1 MVGTRMKTRRFLI
14 LLCAAALGAGAG
26 GPAASAATKQDK
38 PAGFIAKHAS
48 NGVTCKMCHGAGKKE
63 PVDASKCTTCHDT
76 KDLAE
81 KTAAMSPANPHDN
94 RHFGTEGDCNGCHH
108 QHKASE
114 NRCAECHKY
123 NFQVP

>member
-1 MVGTRMKTRRFLI
+1 MKKRSFLI
-14 LLCAAALGAGAG
+14 LLCTAALGAGVG
-26 GPAASAATKQDK
+26 INAANAATK
-38 PAGFIAKHAS
+38 PPTGFIAKHAS
-48 NGVTCKMCHGAGKKE
+48 NGMTCKMCHGAGRKE
-63 PVDASKCTTCHDT
+63 PVDAYKCTTCHDT
-76 KDLAE
+76 KDLAD

-108 QHKASE
+108 QHRTSE